1 MHASTGESV
10 DLIKAGIT
18 DPAKVTRWA
27 LQNAASILGLFIATS
42 VVIVDNQGGTRPL
55 RRTATRPDKPRWKDS
70 STSEPPEAGR
80 GE

>member
-1 MHASTGESV
+1 LEPHR
-10 DLIKAGIT
+10 IT

>member
-18 DPAKVTRWA
+18 DPAKVTRSA

-42 VVIVDNQGGTRPL
+42 VVIVDIQAELDPI
-55 RRTATRPDKPRWKDS
+55 RRTATRPDKPRWK
-70 STSEPPEAGR
+70 TH
-80 GE
+80 